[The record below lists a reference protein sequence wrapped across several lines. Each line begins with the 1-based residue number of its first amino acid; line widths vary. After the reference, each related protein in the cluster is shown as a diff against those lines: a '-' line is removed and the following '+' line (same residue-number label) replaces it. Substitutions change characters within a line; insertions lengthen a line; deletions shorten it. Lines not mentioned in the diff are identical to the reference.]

1 MTARCAPRCRLVIPA
16 LSFVLGAGVALSFAA
31 QQGGAPSKPAAPAL
45 GEAADDPSNA
55 AIQAD
60 IQKAMAAAAKFVQPG
75 EHHKAL
81 ERFLGSWTTTT
92 TTMFMGR
99 RQAGETGTASGAW
112 LIPGRWL
119 KLDYELSMAG
129 MRFTGV
135 TIIGYDNFKMS
146 YVATTV
152 TSADTAMVRYEGDM
166 DPSGDALIM
175 YGTLD
180 EYITGE
186 HDKMVKYLWRFTNDN
201 RIVLEVHD
209 LPIGERNTQVI
220 EVAFD
225 RVAGEKKTGS

>member
-1 MTARCAPRCRLVIPA
+1 
-16 LSFVLGAGVALSFAA
+16 
-31 QQGGAPSKPAAPAL
+31 
-45 GEAADDPSNA
+45 
-55 AIQAD
+55 
-60 IQKAMAAAAKFVQPG
+60 
-75 EHHKAL
+75 
-81 ERFLGSWTTTT
+81 
-92 TTMFMGR
+92 
-99 RQAGETGTASGAW
+99 
-112 LIPGRWL
+112 
-119 KLDYELSMAG
+119 
-129 MRFTGV
+129 
-135 TIIGYDNFKMS
+135 MS